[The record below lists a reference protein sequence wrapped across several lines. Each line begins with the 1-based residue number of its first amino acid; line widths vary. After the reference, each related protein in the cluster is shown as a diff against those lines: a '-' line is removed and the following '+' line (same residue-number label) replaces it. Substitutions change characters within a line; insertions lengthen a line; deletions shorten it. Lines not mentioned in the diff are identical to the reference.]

1 MSEKEQRESP
11 IDGQM
16 AAPPIDDAVDLSEGQ
31 QGDAQRVGSH
41 ANSATE
47 MVQSRAAVLAI
58 LFLVTGF
65 LGIPLLWMNQ
75 RFSTLERVVWSVIV
89 TLYTVALIA
98 VAWMI
103 VAWSYRQIFG

>member
-1 MSEKEQRESP
+1 MSEKEQGSSP

-16 AAPPIDDAVDLSEGQ
+16 AAPPVAYEAELRGGPENGEEVVASS
-31 QGDAQRVGSH
+31 GD
-41 ANSATE
+41 SASD

-58 LFLVTGF
+58 LFLVTGA

-75 RFSTLERVVWSVIV
+75 KFSTLERVMWSVIV
-89 TLYTVALIA
+89 TLYTIALIA

-103 VAWSYRQIFG
+103 VMWSYRQIFG